1 MKRREAG
8 LLVSLAVAS
17 GLAVCEWRKNQQF
30 AKQVKKQSEDRL
42 VKGMTEVQDDAGD
55 VSSSTKG

>member
-17 GLAVCEWRKNQQF
+17 GLAVREWRKNQQF

-42 VKGMTEVQDDAGD
+42 VKGITEVQDDAGD

>member
-17 GLAVCEWRKNQQF
+17 GLAVREWRKNQQF

>member
-1 MKRREAG
+1 MKRRGAG

-17 GLAVCEWRKNQQF
+17 GLAVREWRKNQQF